1 MERELQWLR
10 FNGAIPGANHPL
22 QCLQEM
28 QTMLAVT
35 VSVLFERKCMTPKDW
50 QRIEVYR
57 NCAWP
62 GDFPRNS
69 RIKNCVTRSDGS
81 LSPRNRGG
89 LIVFNKCLV
98 LLFPLL
104 MVLPALSAQHVAGH
118 PRSAIDTGDQ
128 SAIREIIDMERQAR
142 EASIRRDAEF
152 SQRTLAED
160 YVAITP
166 LGQVTTKQDTLS
178 ARRSGQLRYETINVS
193 DMVVRVYGDT
203 AVVTARADVK
213 GHQLGEDFSG
223 PYRYT
228 RVWVRR
234 TGHWQAVSYQATV
247 TQ

>member
-1 MERELQWLR
+1 VI
-10 FNGAIPGANHPL
+10 NS
-22 QCLQEM
+22 C
-28 QTMLAVT
+28 AV
-35 VSVLFERKCMTPKDW
+35 LL
-50 QRIEVYR
+50 
-57 NCAWP
+57 
-62 GDFPRNS
+62 
-69 RIKNCVTRSDGS
+69 
-81 LSPRNRGG
+81 LS
-89 LIVFNKCLV
+89 LV
-98 LLFPLL
+98 LT
-104 MVLPALSAQHVAGH
+104 VPAFSGQHVAVH
-118 PRSAIDTGDQ
+118 PRTSLEAADQ
-128 SAIREIIDMERQAR
+128 STVREIVDMERQAR

-178 ARRSGQLRYETINVS
+178 ARKSGQLRYDTIDVS
-193 DMVVRVYGDT
+193 DMVVRVYGDM

-234 TGHWQAVSYQATV
+234 TGRWLAVSYQATV

>member
-1 MERELQWLR
+1 
-10 FNGAIPGANHPL
+10 
-22 QCLQEM
+22 
-28 QTMLAVT
+28 ML
-35 VSVLFERKCMTPKDW
+35 
-50 QRIEVYR
+50 
-57 NCAWP
+57 
-62 GDFPRNS
+62 
-69 RIKNCVTRSDGS
+69 
-81 LSPRNRGG
+81 
-89 LIVFNKCLV
+89 NKCAV
-98 LLFPLL
+98 LLLSLL
-104 MVLPALSAQHVAGH
+104 VTLPVFAGQHVAVH
-118 PRSAIDTGDQ
+118 PRTSMDSADQ
-128 SAIREIIDMERQAR
+128 STIKEIVEMERQAK
-142 EASIRRDAEF
+142 EASLHRDPDF

-166 LGQVTTKQDTLS
+166 LGQVTTKQDTVS
-178 ARRSGQLRYETINVS
+178 ARKSGQLRYEAIDVS

>member
-1 MERELQWLR
+1 VLNKYAL
-10 FNGAIPGANHPL
+10 L
-22 QCLQEM
+22 L
-28 QTMLAVT
+28 LLSSLVVT
-35 VSVLFERKCMTPKDW
+35 
-50 QRIEVYR
+50 
-57 NCAWP
+57 
-62 GDFPRNS
+62 
-69 RIKNCVTRSDGS
+69 
-81 LSPRNRGG
+81 
-89 LIVFNKCLV
+89 
-98 LLFPLL
+98 
-104 MVLPALSAQHVAGH
+104 LPAFAGQHVAVH
-118 PRSAIDTGDQ
+118 PRTAMDSGDQ
-128 SAIREIIDMERQAR
+128 STIKEIVEMERQAK
-142 EASIRRDAEF
+142 EASLHRDPDF

-166 LGQVTTKQDTLS
+166 LGQVTTKQDTVS
-178 ARRSGQLRYETINVS
+178 ARKSGQLRYEAIDVS